1 LSKDPAPQTKA
12 CAAYRCTAKDITMN
26 VVSHVN
32 EDDLEQYAMHTLR
45 ASACA
50 TLEEHLLI
58 CSECRERMD
67 AEMEFLAAMKSAA
80 VSFRKQGKT
89 AKHKAASC

>member
-1 LSKDPAPQTKA
+1 
-12 CAAYRCTAKDITMN
+12 MN